1 MAAFHPDWQ
10 LLLDPLYTAL
20 AQPSILAEEVLHG
33 GFMTHLSSLTLQLK
47 PNSAAQQTAAA
58 IVCHLSVVQMEEAPT
73 QQGKRQQ
80 MYIPAERM
88 NDVMKV
94 MMSGLR
100 VR

>member
-1 MAAFHPDWQ
+1 
-10 LLLDPLYTAL
+10 
-20 AQPSILAEEVLHG
+20 
-33 GFMTHLSSLTLQLK
+33 MTHLSSLTLQLK